1 MWCFLQCKGTWRAF
15 YHTSIHHLPRGTPF
29 HRFALDL
36 KVWDPFLVDV
46 CLCGRGGTT
55 KKDGGETVFWC
66 VITLHPSDHLKVT
79 LVHWE
84 ELVGSRDPD
93 A

>member
-55 KKDGGETVFWC
+55 KKDGGGDSFLVRHHAASVRPPQGYFSSLGGAC
-66 VITLHPSDHLKVT
+66 GIT
-79 LVHWE
+79 
-84 ELVGSRDPD
+84 
-93 A
+93 